1 MIYPRMSNHDGRG
14 QGRFIKGRVDQHTV
28 VYILNLQGVF
38 GACSLD
44 DEGYLLIVDPHHV
57 SPTGCSASQLVSE
70 GWVKWVSIEQFSQDS
85 FYNLCL
91 PQVK

>member
-1 MIYPRMSNHDGRG
+1 MMGGDRDASSKVGRSKCTG
-14 QGRFIKGRVDQHTV
+14 HHLK
-28 VYILNLQGVF
+28 LQGVF

-44 DEGYLLIVDPHHV
+44 DQGYLLIVDPHHV
-57 SPTGCSASQLVSE
+57 APTGCSASQLVSE